1 MSKKWVGILVA
12 MWIVAAISGVIYFN
26 FAKDVSVQII
36 ANGEI
41 STGEKTK
48 EKVVIYVPDKNG
60 KSLDKRD
67 EYIEESQSKRDKAF
81 KVTSKTIE
89 VLQKESFLKSENIS
103 VLNIYF
109 SEDTAYIDLS
119 ASAKEMDEN
128 SRENLLNVYS
138 IVNTLTEFGNINRV
152 KMLVNGKDGNK
163 NLAKFYSRNTGI

>member
-60 KSLDKRD
+60 KSLN
-67 EYIEESQSKRDKAF
+67 S
-81 KVTSKTIE
+81 
-89 VLQKESFLKSENIS
+89 SE
-103 VLNIYF
+103 F
-109 SEDTAYIDLS
+109 
-119 ASAKEMDEN
+119 
-128 SRENLLNVYS
+128 
-138 IVNTLTEFGNINRV
+138 
-152 KMLVNGKDGNK
+152 
-163 NLAKFYSRNTGI
+163 